1 MFCRP
6 IHTGIGEVM
15 VRPIGPGDA
24 DMAQAFVDGLSG
36 TSRYFRFFAALKGLS
51 PGMLDRFIR
60 TDPPNHMALV
70 GIAHVQGRQSI
81 VGEARYALNGDGA
94 TADIAVA
101 VADAWQRRG
110 VATGLLDMLERI
122 AAATG
127 VTRLT
132 GESFAVNETFLS
144 FARAFGFK
152 VRPDATDRSFLRIEK
167 QIGECT
173 FIRLGGTR
181 DPGG

>member
-1 MFCRP
+1 MFCHP
-6 IHTGIGEVM
+6 IPTGIGEVM

-24 DMAQAFVDGLSG
+24 DMAQGFVGSLSA
-36 TSRYFRFFAALKGLS
+36 TSRYFRFFQSLKGLS
-51 PGMLDRFIR
+51 PGMLERFTRIDHP
-60 TDPPNHMALV
+60 THLALV
-70 GIAHVQGRQSI
+70 GIALVAGQQRI
-81 VGEARYALNGDGA
+81 VGEARYAVNDDGVS
-94 TADIAVA
+94 ADIAVA

-132 GESFAVNETFLS
+132 GESFAVNDTFLS

-152 VRPDATDRSFLRIEK
+152 VRPDAADRSFLRIEK
-167 QIGECT
+167 QIGERT